1 MSARLPQRRGVDSMG
16 KLNGLGRNF
25 FSSMLKGAKRTDAL
39 RKRRLERALKEQG
52 YSNKEAKHIVAI
64 QNKQ

>member
-1 MSARLPQRRGVDSMG
+1 MG